1 MTLSILITLLCP
13 IRIDYISFRGES
25 QATAVYSPKI
35 PAKGM
40 ADGKVSV
47 AYSNF
52 LGYDKGE
59 NGNLVVNREPL

>member
-35 PAKGM
+35 PAEGIM
-40 ADGKVSV
+40 LS
-47 AYSNF
+47 STPTTRI
-52 LGYDKGE
+52 DKRSGTAAITI
-59 NGNLVVNREPL
+59 REKEG

>member
-1 MTLSILITLLCP
+1 M
-13 IRIDYISFRGES
+13 
-25 QATAVYSPKI
+25 AVYSPKI
-35 PAKGM
+35 PAEGM

-47 AYSNF
+47 ASSNF